1 MKLNLI
7 TPSATIYSDEVSSII
22 VPGSEGDLGLL
33 KNHTPI
39 ICSLR
44 SGLVIIYKEKKCFKK
59 IFVNDGILEFSEND
73 AIILAEYATD
83 IDTVEVSEI
92 KSNIMRLEE
101 AGNLELLKIEK
112 IKLYNKNNQFYN

>member
-7 TPSATIYSDEVSSII
+7 TPSTTIYSDEVSSII

-59 IFVNDGILEFSEND
+59 IFVNDGILEFSENN

>member
-22 VPGSEGDLGLL
+22 VPGSEGDIGLL

-59 IFVNDGILEFSEND
+59 IFVNDGMLEFSEND

-92 KSNIMRLEE
+92 KSNIMRLEK

>member
-59 IFVNDGILEFSEND
+59 IFVNDGILEFSENN

-92 KSNIMRLEE
+92 KSNIMRLEK

>member
-59 IFVNDGILEFSEND
+59 IFVNDGILEFSENN

>member
-22 VPGSEGDLGLL
+22 VPGSEGDIGLL

>member
-7 TPSATIYSDEVSSII
+7 TPSTTIYSDDVSSII
-22 VPGSEGDLGLL
+22 VPGSEGDIGLL

-59 IFVNDGILEFSEND
+59 IFVNDGILEFSENN

-92 KSNIMRLEE
+92 KSNIMRLEK

>member
-7 TPSATIYSDEVSSII
+7 TPSTTIYSDEVSSII

-59 IFVNDGILEFSEND
+59 IFVNDGMLEFSEND

-92 KSNIMRLEE
+92 ESNIMRLEE

>member
-7 TPSATIYSDEVSSII
+7 TPSTTIYSDDVSSII

-92 KSNIMRLEE
+92 KSNIMRLEK

>member
-92 KSNIMRLEE
+92 KSNIMRLEK

>member
-22 VPGSEGDLGLL
+22 VPGSEGDIGLL

-92 KSNIMRLEE
+92 KSNIMRLEK

>member
-7 TPSATIYSDEVSSII
+7 TPSTTIYSDDVSSII
-22 VPGSEGDLGLL
+22 VPGSEGDIGLL

-59 IFVNDGILEFSEND
+59 IFVNDGILEFSENN

>member
-7 TPSATIYSDEVSSII
+7 TPSTTIYSDEVSSII
-22 VPGSEGDLGLL
+22 VPGSEGDIGLL

-59 IFVNDGILEFSEND
+59 IFVNDGILEFSENN

-92 KSNIMRLEE
+92 KSNIMRLEK

>member
-7 TPSATIYSDEVSSII
+7 TPSTTIYSDDVSSII
-22 VPGSEGDLGLL
+22 VPGSEGDIGLL

-92 KSNIMRLEE
+92 KSNIMRLEK